1 MDMHP
6 SDAARGVLAWAHIGD
21 LHLTTA
27 GLDNHRDFLQI
38 TALLAALPPGSVDF
52 VLLPGDNA
60 DDGAVGQYALISDA
74 MQQFPLPV
82 HVLPGDHDFKERSL
96 SAFYEQLGA
105 RALPYAATIHGHR
118 CLFLDVVSAGTG
130 GPDFRLGHGQ
140 LSWLEA
146 EVEATAAAG
155 EDAVVFMHTYP
166 ADLSEGCERLL
177 SVLRRPSIACVDMGH
192 THYNELASDGSTVF
206 MATRSTGQIEEGPP
220 GFSIAALDQG
230 VVSWRFKPLSKAW
243 PFVLITH
250 PVDRRLATATSIAS
264 AEPGLVRAKV
274 MGGAPVATVEMRVDD
289 GNWLPMRMLAGN
301 TALWEADASIGASRI
316 EVRATDIEGR
326 TDEDI
331 IEPAPSG
338 WQATPGL
345 DDGSDRSRVESWP
358 SKGIVGG
365 QLGPNRNGRKW

>member
-1 MDMHP
+1 MHP
-6 SDAARGVLAWAHIGD
+6 SDAARGVLTWAHIGD

-74 MQQFPLPV
+74 MQRFPLPV

-96 SAFYEQLGA
+96 SAFYQQLGA
-105 RALPYAATIHGHR
+105 RALPYAVKVRGHR

-130 GPDFRLGHGQ
+130 GPDFRLGHDQ

-146 EVEATAAAG
+146 EVEAAAAAG

-166 ADLSEGCERLL
+166 ADLREGSERLL
-177 SVLRRPSIACVDMGH
+177 SVLQRPGIACVDMGH

-230 VVSWRFKPLSKAW
+230 VVGWRFKPLSEAW

-250 PVDRRLATATSIAS
+250 PVDRRLATATSVAS

-274 MGGAPVATVEMRVDD
+274 MGGAPVATVEIRVDD

-301 TALWEADASIGASRI
+301 TALWEADARTGASRI

-326 TDEDI
+326 SDEDV
-331 IEPAPSG
+331 IEPAASG
-338 WQATPGL
+338 WRATPGL
-345 DDGSDRSRVESWP
+345 DDGSDRSRVESWAA
-358 SKGIVGG
+358 KGIVGG